1 MRLINRAALGAV
13 LALAPFGV
21 FAQALEPGDYKVGFV
36 TEVTGPVAFA
46 GNSFLNGAK
55 LAAEMISGT
64 GYMGKDTKISLVEKD
79 SGSDAARSIQNMN
92 QFIADRSIIA
102 TTCCILSPVA
112 NSVKP
117 ITTGKIPLV
126 IHGATLAGLPNPP
139 WVYSMTVLPGP
150 KDIATAVK
158 VVEATKPKTAVYF
171 LAADNDAFKA
181 RLEATRKV
189 LEGMGVQTL
198 DTVSVLTA
206 DTDFTAPAT
215 QAMGKKPDAIMI
227 YTTQAPAV
235 GIIAAL
241 RQRGFT
247 GTLVG
252 NDVLAPEPVFKK
264 LGAVVA
270 GIPFPISFSADL
282 TTDATGKAFAAAYRA
297 KFNAAPDIY
306 SAQGYQAIWFIAQG
320 LRAAGGK
327 PTRESLS
334 AALAAQKEV
343 EHNVYG
349 GEPIVN
355 GQIETKE
362 TLVATWSP
370 EGKIVPWTPAK

>member
-1 MRLINRAALGAV
+1 MNLINRAALSAAF
-13 LALAPFGV
+13 ALSPFGV
-21 FAQALEPGDYKVGFV
+21 FAASLEPGEYKVGFV

-55 LAAEMISGT
+55 IAADQIAAS
-64 GYMGKDTKISLVEKD
+64 GYMGKDTKIGLVEKD

-92 QFIADRSIIA
+92 QFLADRSIIA

-117 ITTGKIPLV
+117 ILAGKIPLV
-126 IHGATLAGLPNPP
+126 IHGATLPGLPAPP

-150 KDIATAVK
+150 KDTATAVK
-158 VVEATKPKTAVYF
+158 VVEATKPKNVVYF

-181 RLEATRKV
+181 RMENTRKT

-198 DTVSVLTA
+198 DTVSVMTS

-235 GIIAAL
+235 GIVAAL

-247 GTLVG
+247 GTIVG
-252 NDVLAPEPVFKK
+252 NDVLSPESVFKK
-264 LGAVVA
+264 LGSAVS

-282 TTDATGKAFAAAYRA
+282 STTPVAKDFIAAYKA

-320 LRAAGGK
+320 LKAAGGK
-327 PTRESLS
+327 PTRESL
-334 AALAAQKEV
+334 AEALSKLTEV

-349 GEPIVN
+349 GEPITN
-355 GQIETKE
+355 GQIDTKD
-362 TLVATWSP
+362 TLVVQWSP
-370 EGKIVPWTPAK
+370 EGAIVPWTPAK

>member
-1 MRLINRAALGAV
+1 MKWINGAALGAV
-13 LALAPFGV
+13 MALAPF
-21 FAQALEPGDYKVGFV
+21 AASAAALEPGDYKVGFV
-36 TEVTGPVAFA
+36 SEVTGPVAFA
-46 GNSFLNGAK
+46 GNSFVNGAR
-55 LAAEMISGT
+55 LAAEMISSS

-92 QFIADRSIIA
+92 QFLADRSIIA

-117 ITTGKIPLV
+117 ILAGKMPLV

-150 KDIATAVK
+150 KDTATAVK

-181 RLEATRKV
+181 RMEATRKV

-198 DTVSVLTA
+198 DTVSVLSA

-215 QAMGKKPDAIMI
+215 QAMGKKPDAIFI
-227 YTTQAPAV
+227 YTTQSPAV
-235 GIIAAL
+235 GIVSAL
-241 RQRGFT
+241 RQRGFG
-247 GTLVG
+247 GTVVG
-252 NDVLAPEPVFKK
+252 NDVLAPEPVFKR
-264 LGAVVA
+264 LGAIVS

-282 TTDATGKAFAAAYRA
+282 TEDATGKAFVAAYRA
-297 KFNAAPDIY
+297 KFNATPDIY

-327 PTRESLS
+327 PTRESLA

-355 GQIETKE
+355 GQIETKD
-362 TLVATWSP
+362 TLVVTWSP